1 MRVHCTTYCER
12 ASTRGVCGT
21 ALPGQR
27 DSVKVMQRQRA
38 CIALLERI
46 FPVPL
51 ITLNPVHTPQP
62 IHTEKPLWNESFK
75 TGRMALAQW
84 KAVYFLAL
92 CSNHRKRFL
101 PKSVRRNWWRQ
112 VATAP
117 GLQTISLCCSS
128 LDSISQALFSLR
140 GCYLH
145 WSSIF
150 VTDAPRG
157 EPEAWKILKDGL
169 RRGSREAVW
178 SVFCFSLVRC
188 QQNVC
193 LRGGEPFLLF
203 PEVVSPL

>member
-27 DSVKVMQRQRA
+27 DSVKVIQRQRA

-75 TGRMALAQW
+75 TGRMALAEW
-84 KAVYFLAL
+84 KEVYFLAL

-117 GLQTISLCCSS
+117 GLQTISLCCSLLIPS
-128 LDSISQALFSLR
+128 LKHCLVSGAVIYIGALSLWLTHREESQKHGKFWRTGSGKDLERRCDLFS
-140 GCYLH
+140 
-145 WSSIF
+145 
-150 VTDAPRG
+150 V
-157 EPEAWKILKDGL
+157 
-169 RRGSREAVW
+169 
-178 SVFCFSLVRC
+178 
-188 QQNVC
+188 
-193 LRGGEPFLLF
+193 
-203 PEVVSPL
+203 